1 MPSFDIESKVDL
13 HELTNAI
20 DQSNRVIANRYDFK
34 EANASFE
41 FANEV
46 VKLNANEAF
55 QIDQMIPIL
64 KENLAK
70 RGIDLKALKL
80 GEKNISNS
88 IASLDAEINQGIN
101 QDIAREIVKII
112 KSSKIKVQSSIQG
125 DSLRVNGKK
134 RDELQEIITLLKS
147 KEMEIP
153 IPVSYTHLTLPTI
166 YSG

>member
-1 MPSFDIESKVDL
+1 MPSFDIESNVDL

-41 FANEV
+41 FVNET
-46 VKLNANEAF
+46 VKLNAKEVF

-70 RGIDLKALKL
+70 RSIDLKSLKL
-80 GEKNISNS
+80 GEKTETNNM
-88 IASLDAEINQGIN
+88 ASLNAEIIQGIN
-101 QDIAREIVKII
+101 QVVAREIVKII

-125 DSLRVNGKK
+125 DSLRVSGKK
-134 RDELQEIITLLKS
+134 RDELQEIISLLKNQ
-147 KEMEIP
+147 EIEIP
-153 IPVSYTHLTLPTI
+153 LQFKNFRD
-166 YSG
+166 

>member
-80 GEKNISNS
+80 GEKKISNS

-147 KEMEIP
+147 KEIEIP
-153 IPVSYTHLTLPTI
+153 LQV
-166 YSG
+166 GNFRD

>member
-1 MPSFDIESKVDL
+1 MPSFDIESNVDL

-41 FANEV
+41 FANET
-46 VKLNANEAF
+46 VKLNAKEVF

-70 RGIDLKALKL
+70 RSIDLKSLKL
-80 GEKNISNS
+80 GEKSETNNM
-88 IASLDAEINQGIN
+88 ASLNAEIIQGIN
-101 QDIAREIVKII
+101 QEIARETVKII

-125 DSLRVNGKK
+125 DSLRVSGKK
-134 RDELQEIITLLKS
+134 RDELQEIISLLKNQ
-147 KEMEIP
+147 EIEIP
-153 IPVSYTHLTLPTI
+153 LQFKNFRD
-166 YSG
+166 

>member
-41 FANEV
+41 FVNEV

-80 GEKNISNS
+80 GEKKISNS

-147 KEMEIP
+147 KEIEIP
-153 IPVSYTHLTLPTI
+153 LQF
-166 YSG
+166 GNFRD

>member
-20 DQSNRVIANRYDFK
+20 DQSNRVITNRYDFK

-41 FANEV
+41 FANEI
-46 VKLNANEAF
+46 VKLNAKEIF

-70 RGIDLKALKL
+70 RSIDLKALKL
-80 GEKNISNS
+80 GEKSISNNT
-88 IASLDAEINQGIN
+88 ASMSADITQGIN
-101 QDIAREIVKII
+101 KDIAREIVKTI

-125 DSLRVNGKK
+125 DSLRITGKK
-134 RDELQEIITLLKS
+134 RDELQEVISLLK
-147 KEMEIP
+147 KEEIEIP
-153 IPVSYTHLTLPTI
+153 LQFKNFRD
-166 YSG
+166 

>member
-20 DQSNRVIANRYDFK
+20 DQSNRVIVNRYDFK

-101 QDIAREIVKII
+101 QDIAREIIKII

-147 KEMEIP
+147 KEIEIP
-153 IPVSYTHLTLPTI
+153 LQF
-166 YSG
+166 GNFRD

>member
-1 MPSFDIESKVDL
+1 MPSFDIESNVDL

-41 FANEV
+41 FANETG
-46 VKLNANEAF
+46 KLNAKEGF

-70 RGIDLKALKL
+70 RSIDLKSLKL
-80 GEKNISNS
+80 GEKTETNNM
-88 IASLDAEINQGIN
+88 ASLNAEIIQGIN
-101 QDIAREIVKII
+101 QEVAREIVKII

-125 DSLRVNGKK
+125 DSLRVSGKK
-134 RDELQEIITLLKS
+134 RDELQEIISLLKNQ
-147 KEMEIP
+147 EIEIP
-153 IPVSYTHLTLPTI
+153 LQFKNFRD
-166 YSG
+166 

>member
-1 MPSFDIESKVDL
+1 MTSFDIESKVDL

-41 FANEV
+41 FANEI

-101 QDIAREIVKII
+101 QDVAREIVKII

-147 KEMEIP
+147 KEIEIP
-153 IPVSYTHLTLPTI
+153 IQFKNFRD
-166 YSG
+166 

>member
-41 FANEV
+41 FASEV

-147 KEMEIP
+147 KEIEIP
-153 IPVSYTHLTLPTI
+153 LQF
-166 YSG
+166 GNFRD

>member
-1 MPSFDIESKVDL
+1 MPSFDIESNVDL

-41 FANEV
+41 FVNET
-46 VKLNANEAF
+46 VKLNAKEVF

-70 RGIDLKALKL
+70 RSIDLKSLKL
-80 GEKNISNS
+80 GEKTENNNM
-88 IASLDAEINQGIN
+88 ASLNAEIIQGIN
-101 QDIAREIVKII
+101 QEIAREIVKII

-125 DSLRVNGKK
+125 DSLRVSGKK
-134 RDELQEIITLLKS
+134 RDELQEIISLLKNQ
-147 KEMEIP
+147 EIEIP
-153 IPVSYTHLTLPTI
+153 LQFKNFRD
-166 YSG
+166 

>member
-88 IASLDAEINQGIN
+88 VASLDAEINQGIN

-147 KEMEIP
+147 KEIEIP
-153 IPVSYTHLTLPTI
+153 LQFKNFRD
-166 YSG
+166 

>member
-1 MPSFDIESKVDL
+1 MPSFDIESNVDL

-41 FANEV
+41 FANEI
-46 VKLNANEAF
+46 VKLNAKEVF

-70 RGIDLKALKL
+70 RSIDLKSLKL
-80 GEKNISNS
+80 GEKTETNNM
-88 IASLDAEINQGIN
+88 ASLNAEIIQGIN
-101 QDIAREIVKII
+101 QEVAREIVKII

-125 DSLRVNGKK
+125 DSLRVSGKK
-134 RDELQEIITLLKS
+134 RDELQEIISLLRNQ
-147 KEMEIP
+147 EIEIP
-153 IPVSYTHLTLPTI
+153 LQFKNFRD
-166 YSG
+166 

>member
-1 MPSFDIESKVDL
+1 MPSFDIESNVDL

-41 FANEV
+41 FANET
-46 VKLNANEAF
+46 VKLNAKEVF

-70 RGIDLKALKL
+70 RSIDLKSLKL
-80 GEKNISNS
+80 GEKSETNNM
-88 IASLDAEINQGIN
+88 ASLNAEIIQGIN
-101 QDIAREIVKII
+101 QEIAREIIKII

-125 DSLRVNGKK
+125 DSLRVSGKK
-134 RDELQEIITLLKS
+134 RDELQEIISLLKNQ
-147 KEMEIP
+147 EIEIP
-153 IPVSYTHLTLPTI
+153 LQFKNFRD
-166 YSG
+166 

>member
-1 MPSFDIESKVDL
+1 MPSFDIESNVDL

-41 FANEV
+41 FTNET
-46 VKLNANEAF
+46 VKLNAKEVF

-70 RGIDLKALKL
+70 RSIDLKSLKL
-80 GEKNISNS
+80 GEKSETNNM
-88 IASLDAEINQGIN
+88 ASLNAEIIQGIN
-101 QDIAREIVKII
+101 QEIAREIVKII

-125 DSLRVNGKK
+125 DSLRVSGKK
-134 RDELQEIITLLKS
+134 RDELQEIISLLKNQ
-147 KEMEIP
+147 EIEIP
-153 IPVSYTHLTLPTI
+153 LQFKNFRD
-166 YSG
+166 

>member
-1 MPSFDIESKVDL
+1 MPSFDIESNVDL

-41 FANEV
+41 FANET
-46 VKLNANEAF
+46 VKLNAKEVF

-70 RGIDLKALKL
+70 RSIDLKSLKL
-80 GEKNISNS
+80 GEKSETNNM
-88 IASLDAEINQGIN
+88 ASLNAEIIQGIN
-101 QDIAREIVKII
+101 QEVAREIVKII

-125 DSLRVNGKK
+125 DSLRVSGKK
-134 RDELQEIITLLKS
+134 RDE
-147 KEMEIP
+147 
-153 IPVSYTHLTLPTI
+153 
-166 YSG
+166 

>member
-1 MPSFDIESKVDL
+1 MPSFDIESNVDL

-41 FANEV
+41 FANETV
-46 VKLNANEAF
+46 NLNAKEVF

-70 RGIDLKALKL
+70 RSIDLKSLKL
-80 GEKNISNS
+80 GEKSETNNM
-88 IASLDAEINQGIN
+88 ASLNAEIIQGIN
-101 QDIAREIVKII
+101 QEIAREIVKII

-125 DSLRVNGKK
+125 DSLRVSGKK
-134 RDELQEIITLLKS
+134 RDELQEIISLLKNQ
-147 KEMEIP
+147 EIEIP
-153 IPVSYTHLTLPTI
+153 LQFKNFRD
-166 YSG
+166 

>member
-1 MPSFDIESKVDL
+1 MPSFDIESNVDL

-41 FANEV
+41 FVNET
-46 VKLNANEAF
+46 VKLNAKEVF

-70 RGIDLKALKL
+70 RSIDLKSLKL
-80 GEKNISNS
+80 GEKSETNNM
-88 IASLDAEINQGIN
+88 ASLNAEIIQGIN
-101 QDIAREIVKII
+101 QEVAREIVKII

-125 DSLRVNGKK
+125 DSLRVSGKK
-134 RDELQEIITLLKS
+134 RDELQEIISLLKNQ
-147 KEMEIP
+147 EIEIP
-153 IPVSYTHLTLPTI
+153 LQFKNFRD
-166 YSG
+166 

>member
-13 HELTNAI
+13 LELTNAI

-41 FANEV
+41 FVNEV

-147 KEMEIP
+147 KEIEIP
-153 IPVSYTHLTLPTI
+153 LQF
-166 YSG
+166 GNFRD

>member
-20 DQSNRVIANRYDFK
+20 DQSNRVITNRYDFK

-41 FANEV
+41 FANEI
-46 VKLNANEAF
+46 VKLNAKEIF

-70 RGIDLKALKL
+70 RSIDLKALKL
-80 GEKNISNS
+80 GEKSISNNT
-88 IASLDAEINQGIN
+88 ASMNAEITQGIN
-101 QDIAREIVKII
+101 QDIAREIVKTI

-125 DSLRVNGKK
+125 DSLRITGKK
-134 RDELQEIITLLKS
+134 RDELQEVISLLK
-147 KEMEIP
+147 KEEIEIP
-153 IPVSYTHLTLPTI
+153 LQFKNFRD
-166 YSG
+166 

>member
-41 FANEV
+41 FANET
-46 VKLNANEAF
+46 VKLNAKEVF

-70 RGIDLKALKL
+70 RSIDLKSLKL
-80 GEKNISNS
+80 GEKSETNNM
-88 IASLDAEINQGIN
+88 ASLNAEIIQGIN
-101 QDIAREIVKII
+101 QEIAREIVKII

-125 DSLRVNGKK
+125 DSLRVSGKK
-134 RDELQEIITLLKS
+134 RDELQEIISLLKNQ
-147 KEMEIP
+147 EIEIP
-153 IPVSYTHLTLPTI
+153 LQFKNFRD
-166 YSG
+166 

>member
-13 HELTNAI
+13 HELNNAI

-80 GEKNISNS
+80 GEKKISNS

-134 RDELQEIITLLKS
+134 RDELQEIITLLRS
-147 KEMEIP
+147 KEIEIP
-153 IPVSYTHLTLPTI
+153 LQF
-166 YSG
+166 GNFRD

>member
-20 DQSNRVIANRYDFK
+20 DQSNRVITNRYDFK

-41 FANEV
+41 FANEI
-46 VKLNANEAF
+46 VKLNAKEIF

-70 RGIDLKALKL
+70 RSIDLKALKL
-80 GEKNISNS
+80 GEKSISNNT
-88 IASLDAEINQGIN
+88 ASMSADITQGIN
-101 QDIAREIVKII
+101 QDIAREIVKTI

-125 DSLRVNGKK
+125 DSLRITGKK
-134 RDELQEIITLLKS
+134 RDELQEVISLLK
-147 KEMEIP
+147 KGEIEIP
-153 IPVSYTHLTLPTI
+153 LQFKNFRD
-166 YSG
+166 

>member
-13 HELTNAI
+13 LELTNAI

-41 FANEV
+41 FVNEV

-88 IASLDAEINQGIN
+88 IASLDAEINHGIN

-147 KEMEIP
+147 KEIEIP
-153 IPVSYTHLTLPTI
+153 LQF
-166 YSG
+166 GNFRD

>member
-147 KEMEIP
+147 NDIEIP
-153 IPVSYTHLTLPTI
+153 LQFKNFRD
-166 YSG
+166 

>member
-41 FANEV
+41 FVNEV

-101 QDIAREIVKII
+101 QDIARELVKII

-125 DSLRVNGKK
+125 DSIRVNGKK

-147 KEMEIP
+147 KDIEIP
-153 IPVSYTHLTLPTI
+153 LQFKNFRD
-166 YSG
+166 

>member
-20 DQSNRVIANRYDFK
+20 DQSIRVIANRYDFK

-41 FANEV
+41 FANEI

-125 DSLRVNGKK
+125 DSLRVSGKK

-147 KEMEIP
+147 KEIEIP
-153 IPVSYTHLTLPTI
+153 IQFKNFRDCL
-166 YSG
+166 

>member
-1 MPSFDIESKVDL
+1 MPSFDIESNVDL

-41 FANEV
+41 FANET
-46 VKLNANEAF
+46 VKLNAKEVF

-70 RGIDLKALKL
+70 RSIDLNSLKL
-80 GEKNISNS
+80 GEKTETNNM
-88 IASLDAEINQGIN
+88 ASLNAEIIQGIN
-101 QDIAREIVKII
+101 QEIAREIVKII

-125 DSLRVNGKK
+125 DSLRVSGKK
-134 RDELQEIITLLKS
+134 RDELQEIISLLKNQ
-147 KEMEIP
+147 EIEIP
-153 IPVSYTHLTLPTI
+153 LQFKNFRD
-166 YSG
+166 

>member
-20 DQSNRVIANRYDFK
+20 DQSNRVITNRYDFK

-41 FANEV
+41 FANEI
-46 VKLNANEAF
+46 VKLNAKEIF

-70 RGIDLKALKL
+70 RSIDLKALKL
-80 GEKNISNS
+80 GEKTISNNT
-88 IASLDAEINQGIN
+88 ASMSADITQGIN
-101 QDIAREIVKII
+101 QDIAREIVKTI

-125 DSLRVNGKK
+125 DSLRITGKK
-134 RDELQEIITLLKS
+134 RDELQEVISLLK
-147 KEMEIP
+147 KEEIEIP
-153 IPVSYTHLTLPTI
+153 LQFKNFRD
-166 YSG
+166 